1 MKQLKMSDL
10 QQMKVYFLGQECKE
24 QLNASSYLGWRDG
37 WMDRQMTVA
46 KVVDNDSPQWPCR
59 LSMVSRCWLV
69 LHTTVAAAIL
79 SSADQAQSTVPL
91 RVMVYERDCSHLIL
105 LLWPTTCL
113 LKREVRTPFSHVQ
126 KQFRSDNHL
135 LCCSALL
142 ELRMCVVGTNHHAN
156 KHRKILYSFVHHTT
170 CCVVHLLNQLKTSF
184 PHANTHTH
192 IHCCSVPTWL
202 FPSQEF

>member
-46 KVVDNDSPQWPCR
+46 KVVDNGSPQWPCR

-113 LKREVRTPFSHVQ
+113 LKREVRTPF
-126 KQFRSDNHL
+126 RS
-135 LCCSALL
+135 
-142 ELRMCVVGTNHHAN
+142 
-156 KHRKILYSFVHHTT
+156 SFVQTT
-170 CCVVHLLNQLKTSF
+170 VSSAVQHCWNLECVWWEPTIMQTNTGKYSTVLSTTQPVVLYTCWTNWRQVSHMQ
-184 PHANTHTH
+184 THTH
-192 IHCCSVPTWL
+192 IYIAAQYLHGS
-202 FPSQEF
+202 SSHKSSN